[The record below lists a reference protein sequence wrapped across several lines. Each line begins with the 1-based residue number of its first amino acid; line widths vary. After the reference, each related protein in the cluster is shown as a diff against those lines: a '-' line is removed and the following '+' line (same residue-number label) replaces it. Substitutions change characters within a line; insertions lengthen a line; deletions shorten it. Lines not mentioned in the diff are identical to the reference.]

1 MQLFCVF
8 FQRVIKEETFGI
20 GEEWNPGFRNIRL
33 GLWVL
38 TAEKASLL
46 LLRTGREAA
55 KNQSLLC
62 ADWRRRRRPFFPPWG
77 EEEQRDPLAPGS
89 HGLLGEAPDNGVRW
103 LSEES
108 VFV

>member
-1 MQLFCVF
+1 MCVRAAVCGILVQLFCVF

-33 GLWVL
+33 GLCVL

-62 ADWRRRRRPFFPPWG
+62 ADWRRRPFFP
-77 EEEQRDPLAPGS
+77 S
-89 HGLLGEAPDNGVRW
+89 
-103 LSEES
+103 
-108 VFV
+108 